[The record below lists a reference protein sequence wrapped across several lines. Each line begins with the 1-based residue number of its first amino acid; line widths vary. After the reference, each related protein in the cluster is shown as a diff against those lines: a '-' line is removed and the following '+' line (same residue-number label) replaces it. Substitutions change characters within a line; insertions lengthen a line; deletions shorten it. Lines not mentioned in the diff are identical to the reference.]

1 MKAAYGLSITI
12 TMLMTTIL
20 LHAYLIQIG
29 QPKLVAH
36 TLTLF
41 FALIEGFSSFQVL
54 PSSFTVVM
62 LPLLF
67 RRSFYSSW

>member
-1 MKAAYGLSITI
+1 
-12 TMLMTTIL
+12 MTTIL

-41 FALIEGFSSFQVL
+41 FALIEGIFFISSITKFFHGGYVA
-54 PSSFTVVM
+54 VM
-62 LPLLF
+62 IAAAILI
-67 RRSFYSSW
+67 